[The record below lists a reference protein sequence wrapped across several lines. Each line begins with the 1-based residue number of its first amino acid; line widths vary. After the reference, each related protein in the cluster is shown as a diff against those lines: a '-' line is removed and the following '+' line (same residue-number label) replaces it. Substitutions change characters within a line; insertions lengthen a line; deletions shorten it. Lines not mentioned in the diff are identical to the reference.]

1 MSANKSNYHQPLK
14 ENKLWPL
21 LCFHAAKMDRMDGKS
36 CSVAE
41 LGFLFMDNRAILA
54 SLEENSS
61 MKKIK
66 TARSKAGLHGD
77 VRSQRGKTYVWWC
90 LLISEALKNIKTTH
104 CPILFGLLP
113 SVPPQIHR
121 LQKSSPPSTKKTATY
136 QQREC
141 TQWFIHSFKRTWNL
155 GSISVPASL
164 CVRCTAEQRDLVGL
178 SSLIFLLVFL
188 CVFSLSLSPLSL
200 SDLSHHMETKVMA
213 DWNIIE
219 V

>member
-1 MSANKSNYHQPLK
+1 M
-14 ENKLWPL
+14 
-21 LCFHAAKMDRMDGKS
+21 
-36 CSVAE
+36 
-41 LGFLFMDNRAILA
+41 
-54 SLEENSS
+54 
-61 MKKIK
+61 
-66 TARSKAGLHGD
+66 ARSKEGLHGAA
-77 VRSQRGKTYVWWC
+77 RSQRGKTYVWWC

-104 CPILFGLLP
+104 CPTLFGLLP

-121 LQKSSPPSTKKTATY
+121 LQKSSTPPTKKKQKKTATY

-200 SDLSHHMETKVMA
+200 SQWSFSSYGDQGHGWLKYNRSVDIWPNTVGS
-213 DWNIIE
+213 
-219 V
+219 

>member
-21 LCFHAAKMDRMDGKS
+21 LCFHAAKMDGMDGES

-41 LGFLFMDNRAILA
+41 LGFLFMDNREILA
-54 SLEENSS
+54 SLKENSS

-77 VRSQRGKTYVWWC
+77 VRSQPGKTLVM
-90 LLISEALKNIKTTH
+90 
-104 CPILFGLLP
+104 
-113 SVPPQIHR
+113 SVDIRGSKEHQNDPLSHTFWPTP
-121 LQKSSPPSTKKTATY
+121 LGPSTNTSPAEKQPPLDKKTATY